1 MKGGDAKLQGLRD
14 FLCQPVA
21 KIILSEVEVTLM
33 GQKAVHILLMMFLL
47 VVVGCSKATEEVT
60 EASQSETNVYFYDNP
75 ERGIRIEAANDWFI
89 EKETANSVKFKSEK
103 LVAII
108 SVIPKGKTVSEIK
121 KELMAS
127 AGDVT
132 LNGEGL
138 NFISW
143 KSEREESILTNVWVE
158 EKPERNVIVTIMTP
172 YEIHEDNKEKIENFR
187 ESIKLY

>member
-1 MKGGDAKLQGLRD
+1 MN
-14 FLCQPVA
+14 
-21 KIILSEVEVTLM
+21 S
-33 GQKAVHILLMMFLL
+33 KAVHILLMIFLL
-47 VVVGCSKATEEVT
+47 IVVGCSKTSEDVT
-60 EASQSETNVYFYDNP
+60 ESNQVETSGYFYDNP
-75 ERGIRIEAANDWFI
+75 ERGIRIEAASDWFI
-89 EKETANSVKFKSEK
+89 EKETANSTKFKSEK

-121 KELMAS
+121 KELMAN

-132 LNGEGL
+132 LKGEGL

-158 EKPERNVIVTIMTP
+158 EKHDRNVIVTIMTP
-172 YEIHEDNKEKIENFR
+172 YEIYEEKIEKIENFR

>member
-1 MKGGDAKLQGLRD
+1 
-14 FLCQPVA
+14 
-21 KIILSEVEVTLM
+21 M
-33 GQKAVHILLMMFLL
+33 GQKAVHILLMMLLL

-60 EASQSETNVYFYDNP
+60 DASQLDTDAYFYDNK
-75 ERGIRIEAANDWFI
+75 ERGIRIEAANEWFI
-89 EKETANSVKFKSEK
+89 EKETVNSVKLKSEK

-121 KELMAS
+121 RELMAS

-132 LNGEGL
+132 LKGEGL

-172 YEIHEDNKEKIENFR
+172 YEIYENNKEKIEAFR